1 MIVKS
6 PAFSQ
11 IILIIKCE
19 IGVQFQT
26 GAVHTD
32 YYLDSDL
39 TIGSFINVW
48 GRKFQVCDCDDFT
61 KDFYASK
68 YGLGKKYSAAALT
81 KNCKNINKP

>member
-1 MIVKS
+1 MTS
-6 PAFSQ
+6 PFYH
-11 IILIIKCE
+11 
-19 IGVQFQT
+19 QT

-39 TIGSFINVW
+39 TLGSFINVW

-68 YGLGKKYSAAALT
+68 YGLGKNDLISYICIKPTSANMAKVSFFLHT
-81 KNCKNINKP
+81 KHYFGK